1 MIYKLLILWLVL
13 KPIILFLMINHFDFF
28 YDYHLENHVFYV
40 RLFKRFKVYKVHVKH
55 IESIRMISYDALD
68 DTVALR
74 LCNRRASNEFICV
87 RLKRGM
93 VKRIIITP
101 EYPEKFIRRYTLA
114 LKRFK
119 RIGRLKRLQYSQV
132 VNNTTATTNFK
143 QA

>member
-74 LCNRRASNEFICV
+74 LCNRRASNKFICV

-101 EYPEKFIRRYTLA
+101 EYPEQFIRRYTLT